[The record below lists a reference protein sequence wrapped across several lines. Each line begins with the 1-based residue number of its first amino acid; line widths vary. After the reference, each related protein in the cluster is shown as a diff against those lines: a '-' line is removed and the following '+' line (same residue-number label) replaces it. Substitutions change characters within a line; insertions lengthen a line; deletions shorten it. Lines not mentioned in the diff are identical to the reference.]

1 MTGVQTCALPISNIT
16 VFTSCQPRLTCSPSD
31 KPDPE
36 KSRVKTVIFDG
47 RRITTASLASAL
59 HPLHHCTC
67 TYIWKKRRMEWVC
80 HSEKKKRMFK
90 KGLYD
95 CKPYRISCS
104 DSSIHKNWHT
114 YFRGNIQHK
123 EEKYLQ
129 AKEKVDNDYT
139 AMYSLWNSWATSL
152 KKRI

>member
-1 MTGVQTCALPISNIT
+1 MQKEVTYFMPTKANMFSIRQAWPWEVKSKNSNIWWKKNNNS
-16 VFTSCQPRLTCSPSD
+16 FIGICPTS
-31 KPDPE
+31 
-36 KSRVKTVIFDG
+36 
-47 RRITTASLASAL
+47 TASLYM
-59 HPLHHCTC
+59 HIH
-67 TYIWKKRRMEWVC
+67 MEKEKNGMSVSFW
-80 HSEKKKRMFK
+80 KKKRMFK